1 LSPHTLKRLR
11 PGWRTPSSLPLLRV
25 FGAGLL
31 AFLLVRPLFGLLHA
45 LLVVGL
51 ADLLERLTEAPF
63 WADLVRRA
71 PLDPVYTLALIQF
84 AGEIQARGVA
94 VAAPLGS
101 LLHSLSPGLFAEP
114 DLAGGAWASA
124 VLEPGATVVARG
136 LASFGANL
144 ALLAAGL
151 ALCLIGLASR
161 RPWLAVCGA
170 LQQVQVLFHHFLD
183 DRLSLRDLEAAGL
196 PFALS
201 TLLSDPNQRAPWFTS
216 RLAELPAPLVSVLG
230 GLLLAGLAYLL
241 AGPLLL
247 GALAVWAALDR
258 LRGRP
263 VHSPWAARSGLPAGP
278 LAALGC
284 GVLLAGL
291 SPLGAL
297 AQGET
302 RLLDGPSVQV
312 ASFTHQPPAA
322 APGSASEPPE
332 PASAPPGGPNEP
344 HSPSPAP
351 PAGAGPVRV
360 GFIGQRYRFALL
372 VDGVPTVVRGMGYNA
387 EYRDLPTE
395 ERSRRYDRDFA
406 LMRRLGVNV
415 IFGWFQR
422 QFDQVTLD
430 AAQRHGLGVGLP
442 FELNQDLE
450 YADPALRARLTAEAL
465 AYVARYR
472 EHPAVWFWTP
482 GNEVIHRLIF
492 PSWLQHQRDPTREAR
507 ADAFAQYY
515 RELID
520 QMHALDPHHPIIYRD
535 AEEVYLARIRDSLL
549 RDGQHR
555 PWFAYGTNV
564 YTGRLAEILAGWPS
578 QGLDAPLLVA
588 EFSPGGVGPAERPGG
603 LQAMWQTIRSYPDW
617 VIGGVPYTWTSD
629 GPEELDRVFG
639 LVDGEGAARD
649 GSLAAIG
656 EMYAQDRA
664 GRP

>member
-1 LSPHTLKRLR
+1 
-11 PGWRTPSSLPLLRV
+11 
-25 FGAGLL
+25 
-31 AFLLVRPLFGLLHA
+31 VRQ
-45 LLVVGL
+45 
-51 ADLLERLTEAPF
+51 
-63 WADLVRRA
+63 A

-94 VAAPLGS
+94 VAAPLGG
-101 LLHSLSPGLFAEP
+101 LLHSLSPDLFAEP

-144 ALLAAGL
+144 ALLGAGL
-151 ALCLIGLASR
+151 ALFLLGLTSR
-161 RPWLAVCGA
+161 RPWLVVCGA

-183 DRLSLRDLEAAGL
+183 DRFSLRDLEAAGL

-201 TLLSDPNQRAPWFTS
+201 ALLSDPNQRAPWFTN
-216 RLAELPAPLVSVLG
+216 RLAELPAPLVSGLG

-247 GALAVWAALDR
+247 GALAVWGWLDR

-263 VHSPWAARSGLPAGP
+263 VRSLRAAQTGLPAGP
-278 LAALGC
+278 LTALGC
-284 GVLLAGL
+284 GVLLVGL

-302 RLLDGPSVQV
+302 RLLDEPSVEA
-312 ASFTHQPPAA
+312 ASLAPERSAPALSSPSEA
-322 APGSASEPPE
+322 AGPAEAQ
-332 PASAPPGGPNEP
+332 PASA
-344 HSPSPAP
+344 
-351 PAGAGPVRV
+351 GPVHV
-360 GFIGQRYRFALL
+360 GFIGQRYQYALL

-395 ERSRRYDRDFA
+395 ERIRRYDRDFA
-406 LMRRLGVNV
+406 LMRQLGINV
-415 IFGWFQR
+415 IFGWFQQ

-430 AAQRHGLGVGLP
+430 AAQRHGLGVGMP

-450 YADPALRARLTAEAL
+450 YADPAVRARLTAEAL
-465 AYVARYR
+465 EYVARYR

-492 PSWLQHQRDPTREAR
+492 PSWLQHQRDLTREAR

-520 QMHALDPHHPIIYRD
+520 QMHALDPHHPIVYRD

-549 RDGQHR
+549 SDGQHR

-578 QGLDAPLLVA
+578 QGLDVPLLVA
-588 EFSPGGVGPAERPGG
+588 EFSPGGLGPAERPGG
-603 LQAMWQTIRSYPDW
+603 LQAMWQTIRGYPDW
-617 VIGGVPYTWTSD
+617 VIGGVPYTWTTD

-656 EMYAQDRA
+656 EMYAQDRV